1 MDCVRHKLSH
11 DMTPIVLI
19 NGAKQS
25 KISIFNRN
33 MQFGDGLFETCLVE
47 NKKAL
52 FWTNHLTRLNRGCEQ
67 LEIGKID
74 ESTWLSDI
82 KKALSLCSYDRCVVK
97 LILSRGESLR
107 GYGFK
112 DAIKPVRAVIVSEL
126 QKVILNHSFSL
137 EYCQSGYDSNPKLA
151 GIKHCNRLEQ
161 VLARAGLKSDEGIM
175 LDENHNVISVTQG
188 NIYAIHG
195 NTLIT
200 PKLDKCGVEGTRRAV
215 ILDLTKLLGIKVK
228 VDTLSVKELGQ
239 ADEVFI
245 SNSIIGIQSI
255 SEIGNIGFGANPIT
269 KKIKDAYTEKIEDRN
284 SWKCI

>member
-1 MDCVRHKLSH
+1 
-11 DMTPIVLI
+11 MTPIVLI

-33 MQFGDGLFETCLVE
+33 VQFGDGLFETCVVE
-47 NKKAL
+47 NKKIL
-52 FWTNHLTRLNRGCEQ
+52 FWTNHFARLNRGCEQ
-67 LEIGKID
+67 LKISKVD
-74 ESTWLSDI
+74 ESVWLSDV
-82 KKALSLCSYDRCVVK
+82 KKALSLYSYDRCVVK

-112 DAIKPVRAVIVSEL
+112 DDIKPVRAVIVLEL
-126 QKVILNHSFSL
+126 QNTTLNNLFSL
-137 EYCQSGYDSNPKLA
+137 EYCQSGYNSNPKLA

-188 NIYAIHG
+188 IIYAIHG

-200 PKLDKCGVEGTRRAV
+200 PKLDKCGVEGTRRAI
-215 ILDLTKLLGIKVK
+215 ILDLAKLLGIKVK
-228 VDTLSVKELGQ
+228 VDTLSAKELVQ

-245 SNSIIGIQSI
+245 SNSIKEIQSI
-255 SEIGNIGFGANPIT
+255 TQIGEISFGESPIT
-269 KKIKDAYTEKIEDRN
+269 KKIKDAYTERREDSN
-284 SWKCI
+284 SWQCI

>member
-1 MDCVRHKLSH
+1 
-11 DMTPIVLI
+11 MTPIVLI
-19 NGAKQS
+19 NGAQQS

-33 MQFGDGLFETCLVE
+33 IQFGDGLFETCVIE
-47 NKKAL
+47 NKKIL
-52 FWTNHLTRLNRGCEQ
+52 FWVNHFARLNKGCEQ
-67 LEIGKID
+67 LKISRVD
-74 ESTWLSDI
+74 ESVWLSDV

-112 DAIKPVRAVIVSEL
+112 DDIKPVRAVIVSEL
-126 QKVILNHSFSL
+126 QKVTFNKSFCL
-137 EYCQSGYDSNPKLA
+137 EYCQSGYASNPKLA

-200 PKLDKCGVEGTRRAV
+200 PKLDKCGVEGTRRDV
-215 ILDLTKLLGIKVK
+215 ILDLAKLLGIKVK

-239 ADEVFI
+239 ANEVFI

-255 SEIGNIGFGANPIT
+255 SQIGDISFSENLIT
-269 KKIKDAYTEKIEDRN
+269 KKIKDAFTEKMEDSN
-284 SWKCI
+284 SWQCI

>member
-1 MDCVRHKLSH
+1 
-11 DMTPIVLI
+11 MTPIVLI

-33 MQFGDGLFETCLVE
+33 IQFGDGLFETCVVE
-47 NKKAL
+47 NKKIL
-52 FWTNHLTRLNRGCEQ
+52 FWVNHFARLNRGCEQ
-67 LEIGKID
+67 LKISKVD
-74 ESTWLSDI
+74 ESVWLSDV

-97 LILSRGESLR
+97 LILSRGDSLR

-112 DAIKPVRAVIVSEL
+112 DDIKPVRAVIVSEL
-126 QKVILNHSFSL
+126 QKVTFNKSFCL

-200 PKLDKCGVEGTRRAV
+200 PKLDKCGVEGTRRDV
-215 ILDLTKLLGIKVK
+215 ILDLAKLLGIKVK

-239 ADEVFI
+239 ANEVFI

-255 SEIGNIGFGANPIT
+255 SQIGDISFSENLIT
-269 KKIKDAYTEKIEDRN
+269 KKIKDAFTEKMEDSN
-284 SWKCI
+284 SWQCI

>member
-1 MDCVRHKLSH
+1 
-11 DMTPIVLI
+11 MTPIVLI

-33 MQFGDGLFETCLVE
+33 IQFGDGLFETCVIE
-47 NKKAL
+47 NKKIL
-52 FWTNHLTRLNRGCEQ
+52 FWVNHFARLNKGCEQ
-67 LEIGKID
+67 LKISRVD
-74 ESTWLSDI
+74 ESVWLSDV

-112 DAIKPVRAVIVSEL
+112 DDIKPVRAVIVSEL
-126 QKVILNHSFSL
+126 QKVTFNKSFCL

-200 PKLDKCGVEGTRRAV
+200 PKLDKCGVEGTRRDV
-215 ILDLTKLLGIKVK
+215 ILDLAKLLGIKVK

-239 ADEVFI
+239 ANEVFI

-255 SEIGNIGFGANPIT
+255 SQIGDISFSENLIT
-269 KKIKDAYTEKIEDRN
+269 KKIKDAFTEKMEDSN
-284 SWKCI
+284 SWQCI

>member
-1 MDCVRHKLSH
+1 
-11 DMTPIVLI
+11 MTPIGLI

-33 MQFGDGLFETCLVE
+33 IQFGDGLFETCVVK
-47 NKKAL
+47 NKKIL
-52 FWTNHLTRLNRGCEQ
+52 FWVNHFARLNRGCEQ
-67 LEIGKID
+67 LKISKVD
-74 ESTWLSDI
+74 ESVWLSDV
-82 KKALSLCSYDRCVVK
+82 KKALSLCSYDLSLVK

-112 DAIKPVRAVIVSEL
+112 DDIKPVRAVIVSEL
-126 QKVILNHSFSL
+126 QKTTPNNFFCL

-200 PKLDKCGVEGTRRAV
+200 PKLDKCGVEGTRRDV
-215 ILDLTKLLGIKVK
+215 ILDLAKLLGIKVK

-239 ADEVFI
+239 ANEVFI

-255 SEIGNIGFGANPIT
+255 SQIGDISFSENLIT
-269 KKIKDAYTEKIEDRN
+269 KKIKDAFTEKMEDSN
-284 SWKCI
+284 SWQCI

>member
-1 MDCVRHKLSH
+1 
-11 DMTPIVLI
+11 MTPIVLI

-33 MQFGDGLFETCLVE
+33 VQFGDGLFETCVVE
-47 NKKAL
+47 NKKIL
-52 FWTNHLTRLNRGCEQ
+52 FWVNHFARLNRGCEQ
-67 LEIGKID
+67 LKISKVD
-74 ESTWLSDI
+74 ESVWLSDL

-112 DAIKPVRAVIVSEL
+112 DDIKPVRAVIVLEL
-126 QKVILNHSFSL
+126 QNTTLNNLFSL

-200 PKLDKCGVEGTRRAV
+200 PKLDKCGVEGTRRAI
-215 ILDLTKLLGIKVK
+215 ILDLAKLLGIKVK
-228 VDTLSVKELGQ
+228 VEVLSVEKLGQ

-245 SNSIIGIQSI
+245 SNSIIGMQSI
-255 SEIGNIGFGANPIT
+255 DQIGDIGLGESPIT
-269 KKIKDAYTEKIEDRN
+269 KKIQDAFKEKTEDSN
-284 SWKCI
+284 SWQCI

>member
-1 MDCVRHKLSH
+1 
-11 DMTPIVLI
+11 MTPIVLI

-33 MQFGDGLFETCLVE
+33 VQFGDGLFETCVVE
-47 NKKAL
+47 NKKIL
-52 FWTNHLTRLNRGCEQ
+52 FWVNHFARLNRGCEQ
-67 LEIGKID
+67 LKISKVD
-74 ESTWLSDI
+74 ESVWLSDV
-82 KKALSLCSYDRCVVK
+82 KKALSLCSYDHCVVK

-112 DAIKPVRAVIVSEL
+112 DDIKPVRAVIVSEL
-126 QKVILNHSFSL
+126 QKTTLNNSFCL

-200 PKLDKCGVEGTRRAV
+200 PKLDKCGVEGTRRDV
-215 ILDLTKLLGIKVK
+215 ILDLAKLLGIKVK

-255 SEIGNIGFGANPIT
+255 SQIGDISFSENLIT
-269 KKIKDAYTEKIEDRN
+269 KKIKNAFTEKMEDSN
-284 SWKCI
+284 SWQCI

>member
-1 MDCVRHKLSH
+1 
-11 DMTPIVLI
+11 MTPIVLI

-33 MQFGDGLFETCLVE
+33 VQFGDGLFETCVVE
-47 NKKAL
+47 NKKIL
-52 FWTNHLTRLNRGCEQ
+52 FWVNHFARLNRGCEQ
-67 LEIGKID
+67 LKISKVD
-74 ESTWLSDI
+74 ESVWLSDV
-82 KKALSLCSYDRCVVK
+82 KKALSLCSYDHCVVK
-97 LILSRGESLR
+97 LILSRGDSLR
-107 GYGFK
+107 GYSFK
-112 DAIKPVRAVIVSEL
+112 DDIKPVRAVIVSEL
-126 QKVILNHSFSL
+126 QKTTLNNSFCL

-188 NIYAIHG
+188 NIYAIHS

-200 PKLDKCGVEGTRRAV
+200 PKLDKCGVEGTRRDV
-215 ILDLTKLLGIKVK
+215 ILDLAKLLGIKVK

-239 ADEVFI
+239 ANEVFI

-255 SEIGNIGFGANPIT
+255 SQIGDISFSENLIT
-269 KKIKDAYTEKIEDRN
+269 KKIKDAFTEKRADSN
-284 SWKCI
+284 SWQCI

>member
-1 MDCVRHKLSH
+1 
-11 DMTPIVLI
+11 MTPIVLI

-33 MQFGDGLFETCLVE
+33 MQFGDGLFETCVVE
-47 NKKAL
+47 NKKIL
-52 FWTNHLTRLNRGCEQ
+52 FWVNHFARLNRGCEQ
-67 LEIGKID
+67 LKISKVD
-74 ESTWLSDI
+74 ESVWLSDV
-82 KKALSLCSYDRCVVK
+82 KKALSLCSYNHCVVK
-97 LILSRGESLR
+97 LILSRGESFR

-112 DAIKPVRAVIVSEL
+112 DDIKPVRAVIVSEL
-126 QKVILNHSFSL
+126 QKTTLNNSFCL

-188 NIYAIHG
+188 NIYAIHS

-200 PKLDKCGVEGTRRAV
+200 PKLDKCGVEGTRRDV
-215 ILDLTKLLGIKVK
+215 ILDLAKLLGIKVK

-239 ADEVFI
+239 ANEVFI

-255 SEIGNIGFGANPIT
+255 SQIGDISFSENLIT
-269 KKIKDAYTEKIEDRN
+269 KKIKDAFTEKMEDSN
-284 SWKCI
+284 SWQCI

>member
-1 MDCVRHKLSH
+1 
-11 DMTPIVLI
+11 MTPIVLI

-33 MQFGDGLFETCLVE
+33 TQFGDGLFETCVVE
-47 NKKAL
+47 NKKIL
-52 FWTNHLTRLNRGCEQ
+52 FWVNHFARLNRGCEQ
-67 LEIGKID
+67 LKISKVD
-74 ESTWLSDI
+74 ESVWLSDV

-112 DAIKPVRAVIVSEL
+112 DDIKPVRAVIVSEL
-126 QKVILNHSFSL
+126 QKTTPNNSFCL

-151 GIKHCNRLEQ
+151 GIKHCNRLEE

-188 NIYAIHG
+188 NIYAILG
-195 NTLIT
+195 NKLIT

-215 ILDLTKLLGIKVK
+215 ILDLTKHLGIKVK
-228 VDTLSVKELGQ
+228 VDTLSVKKLGQ

-255 SEIGNIGFGANPIT
+255 SQIGDISFGESPIT
-269 KKIKDAYTEKIEDRN
+269 KKIKDAFMEKKERQ
-284 SWKCI
+284 

>member
-1 MDCVRHKLSH
+1 
-11 DMTPIVLI
+11 MTPIVLI
-19 NGAKQS
+19 NGAQQS

-33 MQFGDGLFETCLVE
+33 IQFGDGLFETCVVE
-47 NKKAL
+47 NKKIL
-52 FWTNHLTRLNRGCEQ
+52 FWVNHFARLNRGCEQ
-67 LEIGKID
+67 LKISKVD
-74 ESTWLSDI
+74 ESVWLSDV

-112 DAIKPVRAVIVSEL
+112 DDIKPVRAVIVSEL
-126 QKVILNHSFSL
+126 QKVTLNNSFCL

-161 VLARAGLKSDEGIM
+161 VLARAGIKSDEGIM

-215 ILDLTKLLGIKVK
+215 ILDLAKPLGIKVK

-255 SEIGNIGFGANPIT
+255 SQIGGISFGESPIT
-269 KKIKDAYTEKIEDRN
+269 KKIKDAFKKKTEDSN
-284 SWKCI
+284 SWQCI

>member
-1 MDCVRHKLSH
+1 
-11 DMTPIVLI
+11 MTPIVLI

-33 MQFGDGLFETCLVE
+33 SQFGDGLFETCLVE
-47 NKKAL
+47 NKKIL
-52 FWTNHLTRLNRGCEQ
+52 FWINHFARLNRGCKQ
-67 LEIGKID
+67 LKISKVD
-74 ESTWLSDI
+74 ESVWLSDV
-82 KKALSLCSYDRCVVK
+82 KKALSLCNYDRCVVK
-97 LILSRGESLR
+97 LILSRGESQR

-112 DAIKPVRAVIVSEL
+112 DDIKPVRAVIISEL
-126 QKVILNHSFSL
+126 QKATLSNSFSL

-161 VLARAGLKSDEGIM
+161 VLARSDLKSDEGIM
-175 LDENHNVISVTQG
+175 MDENRNVISVTQG

-215 ILDLTKLLGIKVK
+215 ILDLAKLLGIKVK

-239 ADEVFI
+239 SDEVFI

-255 SEIGNIGFGANPIT
+255 SQIGEISFGESPIT
-269 KKIKDAYTEKIEDRN
+269 KKIKDAFTEKKEDSN
-284 SWKCI
+284 SWQCI

>member
-1 MDCVRHKLSH
+1 
-11 DMTPIVLI
+11 MTPIVLI

-33 MQFGDGLFETCLVE
+33 SQFGDGLFETCVIE
-47 NKKAL
+47 NKKIL
-52 FWTNHLTRLNRGCEQ
+52 FWTNHFARLNRGCEQ
-67 LEIGKID
+67 LKISTVN
-74 ESTWLSDI
+74 ESFWLSDV

-112 DAIKPVRAVIVSEL
+112 DDIKPVRAVIVSEL
-126 QKVILNHSFSL
+126 QKVTFNKSFCL

-188 NIYAIHG
+188 NIYAIHD

-215 ILDLTKLLGIKVK
+215 ILDLAKLLGIKVK
-228 VDTLSVKELGQ
+228 VDTLSIKELGQ

-245 SNSIIGIQSI
+245 SNSIIGIQLI
-255 SEIGNIGFGANPIT
+255 SQIGNIGFGKNSIT
-269 KKIKDAYTEKIEDRN
+269 KKIKDAFKKKTEDNN

>member
-1 MDCVRHKLSH
+1 
-11 DMTPIVLI
+11 MTPIVLI

-33 MQFGDGLFETCLVE
+33 IQFGDGLFETCVIE
-47 NKKAL
+47 NKKIL
-52 FWTNHLTRLNRGCEQ
+52 FWVNHFARLNKGCEQ
-67 LEIGKID
+67 LKISRVD
-74 ESTWLSDI
+74 ESVWLSDV

-112 DAIKPVRAVIVSEL
+112 DDIKPVRAVIVSEL
-126 QKVILNHSFSL
+126 QKVTFNKSFCL

-161 VLARAGLKSDEGIM
+161 VLARVGLKSDEGIM

-188 NIYAIHG
+188 NIYAILG
-195 NTLIT
+195 NKLIT

-215 ILDLTKLLGIKVK
+215 ILDLTKHLGIKVK
-228 VDTLSVKELGQ
+228 VEVLSVEKLGQ

-255 SEIGNIGFGANPIT
+255 SQIGDIGLGESPIT
-269 KKIKDAYTEKIEDRN
+269 KKIKDAFMEKREDSN
-284 SWKCI
+284 SWQCI

>member
-1 MDCVRHKLSH
+1 
-11 DMTPIVLI
+11 MTPIVLI

-47 NKKAL
+47 NNKIL
-52 FWTNHLTRLNRGCEQ
+52 FWTNHFARLNRGCE
-67 LEIGKID
+67 LLKIGKVD
-74 ESTWLSDI
+74 ESIWLSDV
-82 KKALSLCSYDRCVVK
+82 KNALSLCSYDRCVVK

-112 DAIKPVRAVIVSEL
+112 DDIKPVRAVIISEL
-126 QKVILNHSFSL
+126 QKTTLNNAFSL

-200 PKLDKCGVEGTRRAV
+200 PKLDKCGVEGTRRAI
-215 ILDLTKLLGIKVK
+215 ILDLAKLLGIKVK
-228 VDTLSVKELGQ
+228 VDVLSVEKLGQ

-245 SNSIIGIQSI
+245 SNSIKEIQSI
-255 SEIGNIGFGANPIT
+255 GQIGEISFGESPIT
-269 KKIKDAYTEKIEDRN
+269 KKIKNAYTEKREDNN
-284 SWKCI
+284 SWQCI

>member
-1 MDCVRHKLSH
+1 
-11 DMTPIVLI
+11 MTPIVLI

-33 MQFGDGLFETCLVE
+33 IQFGDGLFETCVIE
-47 NKKAL
+47 NKKIL
-52 FWTNHLTRLNRGCEQ
+52 FWVNHFARLNKGCEQ
-67 LEIGKID
+67 LKISRVD
-74 ESTWLSDI
+74 ESVWLSDV

-112 DAIKPVRAVIVSEL
+112 DDIKPVRAVIVSEL
-126 QKVILNHSFSL
+126 QKVTFNKSFCL

-188 NIYAIHG
+188 NIYAIHD

-215 ILDLTKLLGIKVK
+215 ILDLAKLLGIKVK
-228 VDTLSVKELGQ
+228 VDTLSIKELGQ

-245 SNSIIGIQSI
+245 SNSIIGIQFI
-255 SEIGNIGFGANPIT
+255 SQIGDIGFGNNSIT
-269 KKIKDAYTEKIEDRN
+269 KKIKDAFKKKTEDSN
-284 SWKCI
+284 SWQCI

>member
-1 MDCVRHKLSH
+1 
-11 DMTPIVLI
+11 MTPIVLI

-33 MQFGDGLFETCLVE
+33 VQFGDGLFETCVVE
-47 NKKAL
+47 NKKIL
-52 FWTNHLTRLNRGCEQ
+52 FWVNHFARLNRGCEQ
-67 LEIGKID
+67 LKISKVD
-74 ESTWLSDI
+74 ESVWLSDV
-82 KKALSLCSYDRCVVK
+82 KKALSLCSYDHCVVK

-112 DAIKPVRAVIVSEL
+112 DDIKPVRTVIVSEL
-126 QKVILNHSFSL
+126 HKITLDNSFCL

-188 NIYAIHG
+188 NIYAILG

-215 ILDLTKLLGIKVK
+215 ILDLAKLLGIKVK
-228 VDTLSVKELGQ
+228 VDTLSMKELDQ

-255 SEIGNIGFGANPIT
+255 SKIDGISFGESPIT
-269 KKIKDAYTEKIEDRN
+269 KKIKEAFKEKREDSN
-284 SWKCI
+284 SWQCI

>member
-1 MDCVRHKLSH
+1 MP
-11 DMTPIVLI
+11 PIVLI

-33 MQFGDGLFETCLVE
+33 MQFGDGLFETCVVE
-47 NKKAL
+47 NKKIL
-52 FWTNHLTRLNRGCEQ
+52 FWVNHFARLNRGCEQ
-67 LEIGKID
+67 LKISKVD
-74 ESTWLSDI
+74 ESVWLSDV
-82 KKALSLCSYDRCVVK
+82 KKALSLCSHDHCVVK

-107 GYGFK
+107 GYGYK
-112 DAIKPVRAVIVSEL
+112 VDIKPVRAVIVSEL
-126 QKVILNHSFSL
+126 QKTTLNNSFCL

-151 GIKHCNRLEQ
+151 GIKHCNRLEE

-188 NIYAIHG
+188 NIYAILG
-195 NTLIT
+195 NKLIT

-215 ILDLTKLLGIKVK
+215 ILDLTKHLGINVK
-228 VDTLSVKELGQ
+228 VEVLPVEKLGQ

-255 SEIGNIGFGANPIT
+255 SQIGDIGLGESPIT
-269 KKIKDAYTEKIEDRN
+269 KKIKDAFTEKKADSN
-284 SWKCI
+284 SWQCI

>member
-1 MDCVRHKLSH
+1 
-11 DMTPIVLI
+11 MTPIVLI

-47 NKKAL
+47 NNKIL
-52 FWTNHLTRLNRGCEQ
+52 FWTNHFARLNRGCE
-67 LEIGKID
+67 LLKIGKVD
-74 ESTWLSDI
+74 ESVWLRDV
-82 KKALSLCSYDRCVVK
+82 KKALSSCSYNCCVVK

-107 GYGFK
+107 GYGF
-112 DAIKPVRAVIVSEL
+112 DVDIKPVRAVIASEL
-126 QKVILNHSFSL
+126 QKATFNHSFSL

-239 ADEVFI
+239 SDEVFI
-245 SNSIIGIQSI
+245 SNSVLGIQPI
-255 SEIGNIGFGANPIT
+255 SQIGNIGFGANPIT

-284 SWKCI
+284 SWQCI

>member
-1 MDCVRHKLSH
+1 
-11 DMTPIVLI
+11 MTPIVLI

-33 MQFGDGLFETCLVE
+33 VQFGDGLFETCVVE
-47 NKKAL
+47 NKKIL
-52 FWTNHLTRLNRGCEQ
+52 FWVNHFARLNRGCEQ
-67 LEIGKID
+67 LKISKVD
-74 ESTWLSDI
+74 ESVWLSDV
-82 KKALSLCSYDRCVVK
+82 KKALSLCSYDHCVVK

-112 DAIKPVRAVIVSEL
+112 DDIKPVRAVIVSEL
-126 QKVILNHSFSL
+126 QKTTLNNSFCL

-200 PKLDKCGVEGTRRAV
+200 PKLDKCGVEGTRRDV
-215 ILDLTKLLGIKVK
+215 ILDLAKLLGIKVK

-239 ADEVFI
+239 ANEVFI

-255 SEIGNIGFGANPIT
+255 SQIGDISFSENLIT
-269 KKIKDAYTEKIEDRN
+269 KKIKDAFMEKREDSN
-284 SWKCI
+284 SWQCI

>member
-1 MDCVRHKLSH
+1 MLHIKDLYAAV
-11 DMTPIVLI
+11 D
-19 NGAKQS
+19 
-25 KISIFNRN
+25 
-33 MQFGDGLFETCLVE
+33 
-47 NKKAL
+47 NKKIL
-52 FWTNHLTRLNRGCEQ
+52 FWVNHFARLNRGCEQ
-67 LEIGKID
+67 LKISKVD
-74 ESTWLSDI
+74 ESVWLSDV
-82 KKALSLCSYDRCVVK
+82 KKALSLCSYDHCVVK
-97 LILSRGESLR
+97 LILSRGDSLR

-112 DAIKPVRAVIVSEL
+112 DDIKPVRAVIVSEL
-126 QKVILNHSFSL
+126 QKTTLNNSFCL

-195 NTLIT
+195 NTMIT

-215 ILDLTKLLGIKVK
+215 ILDLTKHLGIKVK
-228 VDTLSVKELGQ
+228 VGVLSVKKLGQ

-255 SEIGNIGFGANPIT
+255 SQIGDIGLGESPIT
-269 KKIKDAYTEKIEDRN
+269 KKIKDAFTEKRADSN
-284 SWKCI
+284 SWQCI

>member
-1 MDCVRHKLSH
+1 
-11 DMTPIVLI
+11 MTPIVLI

-33 MQFGDGLFETCLVE
+33 SQFGDGLFETCLVE
-47 NKKAL
+47 NKKIL
-52 FWTNHLTRLNRGCEQ
+52 FWINHFARLNRGCKQ
-67 LEIGKID
+67 LKISKVD
-74 ESTWLSDI
+74 ELVWLSDV

-97 LILSRGESLR
+97 LILSRGESQR

-112 DAIKPVRAVIVSEL
+112 DDIKPVRAVIISEL
-126 QKVILNHSFSL
+126 QKATLSNSFSL

-175 LDENHNVISVTQG
+175 MDENRNVISVTQG

-215 ILDLTKLLGIKVK
+215 ILDLAKLLGIKVK
-228 VDTLSVKELGQ
+228 VEALSVEKLGQ

-255 SEIGNIGFGANPIT
+255 SQIGEISFGESPIT
-269 KKIKDAYTEKIEDRN
+269 KKIKDAFTEKKEDSN
-284 SWKCI
+284 SWQCI

>member
-1 MDCVRHKLSH
+1 
-11 DMTPIVLI
+11 MTPIVLI

-33 MQFGDGLFETCLVE
+33 SQFGDGLFETCLVE
-47 NKKAL
+47 NKKIL
-52 FWTNHLTRLNRGCEQ
+52 FWINHFDRLNRGCKQ
-67 LEIGKID
+67 LKITKVD
-74 ESTWLSDI
+74 ESVWLSDV

-97 LILSRGESLR
+97 LILSRGESQR

-112 DAIKPVRAVIVSEL
+112 DDIKPVRAVIISEL
-126 QKVILNHSFSL
+126 QKATLNNSFSL

-161 VLARAGLKSDEGIM
+161 VLARSDLKSDEGIM
-175 LDENHNVISVTQG
+175 LDENCNVISVTQG

-215 ILDLTKLLGIKVK
+215 ILDLAKLLGIKVK
-228 VDTLSVKELGQ
+228 VEALSVEKLGQ

-255 SEIGNIGFGANPIT
+255 SQIGEISFGESPIT
-269 KKIKDAYTEKIEDRN
+269 KKIKDAFTEKKEDSN
-284 SWKCI
+284 SWQCI

>member
-1 MDCVRHKLSH
+1 
-11 DMTPIVLI
+11 MTPIVLI

-33 MQFGDGLFETCLVE
+33 IQFGDGLFETCVIE
-47 NKKAL
+47 NKKIL
-52 FWTNHLTRLNRGCEQ
+52 FWVNHFARLNKGCEQ
-67 LEIGKID
+67 LKISRVD
-74 ESTWLSDI
+74 ESVWLSDV

-112 DAIKPVRAVIVSEL
+112 DDIKPVRAVIVSEL
-126 QKVILNHSFSL
+126 QKVTFNKSFCL

-215 ILDLTKLLGIKVK
+215 ILDLAKLLGIKVK
-228 VDTLSVKELGQ
+228 VDTLSMKELDQ

-255 SEIGNIGFGANPIT
+255 SKIDGISFGESPIT
-269 KKIKDAYTEKIEDRN
+269 KKIKEAFKEKREDSN
-284 SWKCI
+284 SWQCI

>member
-1 MDCVRHKLSH
+1 
-11 DMTPIVLI
+11 MTPIVLI

-33 MQFGDGLFETCLVE
+33 IQFGDGLFETCVVE
-47 NKKAL
+47 NKKIL
-52 FWTNHLTRLNRGCEQ
+52 FWVNHFARLNRGCEQ
-67 LEIGKID
+67 LKMSKVD
-74 ESTWLSDI
+74 ASVWLSDI
-82 KKALSLCSYDRCVVK
+82 NKALSLCSYDRCVVK

-107 GYGFK
+107 GYGFE
-112 DAIKPVRAVIVSEL
+112 DDIKPVRAVIVSEF
-126 QKVILNHSFSL
+126 QKATLNNSFCL

-215 ILDLTKLLGIKVK
+215 ILDLAKLLGIKVK

-239 ADEVFI
+239 ANEVFI

-255 SEIGNIGFGANPIT
+255 SQIGDISFSENLIT
-269 KKIKDAYTEKIEDRN
+269 KKIKDAFTEKMEDSN
-284 SWKCI
+284 SWQCI

>member
-1 MDCVRHKLSH
+1 
-11 DMTPIVLI
+11 MTPIVLI

-33 MQFGDGLFETCLVE
+33 VQFGDGLFETCVVE
-47 NKKAL
+47 NKKIL
-52 FWTNHLTRLNRGCEQ
+52 FWVNHFARLNRGCEQ
-67 LEIGKID
+67 LKICKVD
-74 ESTWLSDI
+74 ESVWLSDI
-82 KKALSLCSYDRCVVK
+82 KKALSLCSYDCCVVK

-112 DAIKPVRAVIVSEL
+112 DDIKPVRAIIVSEL
-126 QKVILNHSFSL
+126 QKATFNHSFSL

-161 VLARAGLKSDEGIM
+161 VLARADLRSDEGIM

-195 NTLIT
+195 NTLTT

-215 ILDLTKLLGIKVK
+215 ILDLVKILGIKVK
-228 VDTLSVKELGQ
+228 VEVLSVEKLGQ

-255 SEIGNIGFGANPIT
+255 SQIGDIGLGESPIT
-269 KKIKDAYTEKIEDRN
+269 KKIKDAFTEKRADSN
-284 SWKCI
+284 SWQCI

>member
-1 MDCVRHKLSH
+1 
-11 DMTPIVLI
+11 MTPIVLI

-33 MQFGDGLFETCLVE
+33 IQFGDGLFETCVIE
-47 NKKAL
+47 NKKIL
-52 FWTNHLTRLNRGCEQ
+52 FWVNHFARLNKGCEQ
-67 LEIGKID
+67 LKISRVD
-74 ESTWLSDI
+74 ESVWLSDV

-112 DAIKPVRAVIVSEL
+112 DDIKPVRAVIVSEL
-126 QKVILNHSFSL
+126 QKVTLNNSFCL

-200 PKLDKCGVEGTRRAV
+200 PKLDKCGVEGTRRDV
-215 ILDLTKLLGIKVK
+215 ILDLAKLLGIKVK

-239 ADEVFI
+239 ANEVFI

-255 SEIGNIGFGANPIT
+255 SQIGDISFSENLIT
-269 KKIKDAYTEKIEDRN
+269 KKIKDAFTEKREDSN
-284 SWKCI
+284 SWQCI

>member
-1 MDCVRHKLSH
+1 
-11 DMTPIVLI
+11 MTPIVLI

-25 KISIFNRN
+25 KISIFNRSI
-33 MQFGDGLFETCLVE
+33 QFGDGLFETCVVE
-47 NKKAL
+47 NKKIL
-52 FWTNHLTRLNRGCEQ
+52 FWVNHLARLNRGCEQ
-67 LEIGKID
+67 LKISKVD
-74 ESTWLSDI
+74 ESVWLSDV
-82 KKALSLCSYDRCVVK
+82 KKALSLYRYDRCVVK

-107 GYGFK
+107 GYGFQ
-112 DAIKPVRAVIVSEL
+112 DDIKPVRAVIVSEL
-126 QKVILNHSFSL
+126 QKVTLNNSFSL
-137 EYCQSGYDSNPKLA
+137 EYCHSGYDSNPKLA

-188 NIYAIHG
+188 NIYAIRG

-215 ILDLTKLLGIKVK
+215 ILDLAKPLGIKVK

-255 SEIGNIGFGANPIT
+255 SQIGDISFGESPIT
-269 KKIKDAYTEKIEDRN
+269 KKIKDAFTEKRADSN
-284 SWKCI
+284 SWQCI

>member
-1 MDCVRHKLSH
+1 
-11 DMTPIVLI
+11 MTPIVLI

-33 MQFGDGLFETCLVE
+33 VQFGDGLFETCVVE
-47 NKKAL
+47 NKKIL
-52 FWTNHLTRLNRGCEQ
+52 FWVNHFARLNRGCEQ
-67 LEIGKID
+67 LKISRVD
-74 ESTWLSDI
+74 ESVWLSDV

-112 DAIKPVRAVIVSEL
+112 DDIKPVRAVIVSEL
-126 QKVILNHSFSL
+126 QKVTFNKSFCL

-151 GIKHCNRLEQ
+151 GIKHCNRLEE

-195 NTLIT
+195 NTMIT

-255 SEIGNIGFGANPIT
+255 SQIGDISFGENPIT
-269 KKIKDAYTEKIEDRN
+269 KKIKDAFMEKRKDSN
-284 SWKCI
+284 SWQCI